1 MPERPALTNNYDYDG
16 RLPHYQ
22 KADRAIFVTFC
33 RLTRDPFPASV
44 RDVILQH
51 CIRDDG
57 KRIKLHAAVVM
68 HDHVHLVLTPLRD
81 EQGWPYAMFAILKLI
96 KGVSAR
102 SVNKLLGSS
111 GPVWQEESFDHV
123 LRSDESFQAK
133 TEYIRQNPVRR
144 GLVKRP
150 EDYPW
155 LWVQQSPC
163 GADTPVRCL

>member
-1 MPERPALTNNYDYDG
+1 MPDPPALILNYDYRR

-33 RLTRDPFPASV
+33 RSARDPFPANA

-51 CIRDDG
+51 CMHGDG

-68 HDHVHLVLTPLRD
+68 PGHVHLLLTPLRD
-81 EQGWPYAMFAILKLI
+81 EQGWPYALSAILKLI

-111 GPVWQEESFDHV
+111 GPVWQ
-123 LRSDESFQAK
+123 
-133 TEYIRQNPVRR
+133 
-144 GLVKRP
+144 
-150 EDYPW
+150 
-155 LWVQQSPC
+155 
-163 GADTPVRCL
+163 